1 MKNNFV
7 LSFTFKLLPPK
18 TIKSNTL
25 FGQNKDKMTK
35 KIISRSHKA
44 VAAAAVSA
52 DLACTD
58 QKKKKKRLWVATE
71 TRTSL
76 ISKEKYVI
84 ELPTPFDYHT
94 ESFVSLAIK
103 QIINSAS

>member
-58 QKKKKKRLWVATE
+58 QKKKKKDCGWLQKHELHLFPRKS
-71 TRTSL
+71 TS
-76 ISKEKYVI
+76 
-84 ELPTPFDYHT
+84 
-94 ESFVSLAIK
+94 
-103 QIINSAS
+103 